1 MELIFLEYF
10 FPRLIPHKVKIA
22 LSGRYYWKLLNALGQ
37 YGLKYKYTIRNLPN
51 ASILFKKYIENM
63 QVVLELVFQQ
73 QHNLHIS
80 LCRLGI
86 NEHPSVD
93 ILS

>member
-37 YGLKYKYTIRNLPN
+37 YGLSICNMLLQMVGKNVLCVTIDNG
-51 ASILFKKYIENM
+51 SEETVCY
-63 QVVLELVFQQ
+63 
-73 QHNLHIS
+73 
-80 LCRLGI
+80 
-86 NEHPSVD
+86 
-93 ILS
+93 

>member
-37 YGLKYKYTIRNLPN
+37 YYVESFNLNFPGEEAGGWLN
-51 ASILFKKYIENM
+51 PLP
-63 QVVLELVFQQ
+63 QL
-73 QHNLHIS
+73 
-80 LCRLGI
+80 
-86 NEHPSVD
+86 
-93 ILS
+93 